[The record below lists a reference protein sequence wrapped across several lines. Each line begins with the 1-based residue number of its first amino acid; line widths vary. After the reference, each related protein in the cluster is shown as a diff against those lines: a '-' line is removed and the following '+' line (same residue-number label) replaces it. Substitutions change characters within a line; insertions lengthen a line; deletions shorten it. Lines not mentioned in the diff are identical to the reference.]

1 MKKFAA
7 IFMCAA
13 MAVGALSG
21 CSSNNSSSAADGS
34 SNASSAPISVVTR
47 EDGSGT
53 RGAFVELFEIE
64 DADGND
70 AITQTAEISNSTS
83 VVMTTVAG
91 NPDAIGYISLGSLN
105 DTVKALE
112 VDGVAPTVENI
123 NNGTYKVYRPFN
135 IATKDGLSE
144 TAQDFVNYIMSAE
157 GQQIVEDNGYIKE
170 DAEAKAYEG
179 GDVSGKIVIAGS
191 SSVTPV
197 MEKLS
202 EAYQALNKDVTI
214 EVQQSD
220 STTGVNSTAEG
231 ICDIGMVSRELK
243 EEETKLGLTAQ
254 VIARDGI
261 AVIVNNDNDVED
273 LTSEQVKSIFT
284 GETTEWE
291 ALEK

>member
-34 SNASSAPISVVTR
+34 STASSAPISVVTR

-123 NNGTYKVYRPFN
+123 NNGIYKVYRPFN

-144 TAQDFVNYIMSAE
+144 TAQDFVNFIMSE
-157 GQQIVEDNGYIKE
+157 QGQKIVGEDYISIE
-170 DAEAKAYEG
+170 TSTSYTP
-179 GDVSGKIVIAGS
+179 SGKSGTVTVSGS

-197 MEKLS
+197 M
-202 EAYQALNKDVTI
+202 QALKEEYESLNPDVTI
-214 EVQQSD
+214 ELQQSD
-220 STTGVNSTAEG
+220 STTGVNDAVAGTS
-231 ICDIGMVSRELK
+231 DIGMASRALK
-243 EEETKLGLTAQ
+243 ESELAQ
-254 VIARDGI
+254 GVTGTVIANDGI
-261 AVIVNNDNDVED
+261 AVIVNKENAVTG
-273 LTSEQVKSIFT
+273 LTSEQIKGIYM
-284 GETTEWE
+284 GELTNWSEV
-291 ALEK
+291 A